1 VLLYAP
7 PTTRLREFFM
17 RRVWRHSP
25 LKLVGYWPLPL
36 TSLYF
41 PCFLTYEYTRGTLL
55 WRGLYKYGVS
65 SPKPAEYGTCLRL
78 LRLRQTSKI
87 APMTSP
93 RVNLLSHTWHFH
105 PPP

>member
-1 VLLYAP
+1 MLLHAP

-41 PCFLTYEYTRGTLL
+41 PCFLTYEYTE
-55 WRGLYKYGVS
+55 GLCFGEGCTS
-65 SPKPAEYGTCLRL
+65 TACLPKNRPNMGLAC
-78 LRLRQTSKI
+78 
-87 APMTSP
+87 A
-93 RVNLLSHTWHFH
+93 F
-105 PPP
+105 